1 MPLSGRMSA
10 TCRPDNGF
18 DTTLVCITPYQRHR
32 TGSNSPERYAHM
44 PEYIRVENKTN
55 KIEFGS
61 RTEHSRK
68 QKKESACTVSLHTD
82 PSAEITVNTC
92 QIEPVVHRK
101 QHVRHH
107 QITEK
112 ESEDSLHICH
122 IHTSHHPRHGNKRH
136 SRYAGANHS
145 EGNDVPRRPVLSPE
159 ECSIRTAFLSFSGEP
174 GNQKQYCKIADN
186 SDQFLITGAKVR
198 FILKPA
204 SV

>member
-1 MPLSGRMSA
+1 
-10 TCRPDNGF
+10 
-18 DTTLVCITPYQRHR
+18 
-32 TGSNSPERYAHM
+32 M
-44 PEYIRVENKTN
+44 PEYIRVENKAN
-55 KIEFGS
+55 QIEFGS

-101 QHVRHH
+101 QHVRIH

-112 ESEDSLHICH
+112 EPKTVCIYVISILRTIPGTETNVTPDMLAPI
-122 IHTSHHPRHGNKRH
+122 IPKET
-136 SRYAGANHS
+136 
-145 EGNDVPRRPVLSPE
+145 DVPRRPVLSPE

-186 SDQFLITGAKVR
+186 SDQYPHNGRKGTIYFAIYFL
-198 FILKPA
+198 
-204 SV
+204 SVNQ